1 MENELSPT
9 SERDVEPSPGKVGE
23 DLRDIHPGASIDIAT
38 LLKQAMSFHQ
48 AGRLAE
54 AEAVYQQI
62 LKTSPCNFDALHL
75 LGVMHYQR
83 GNHANA
89 IRYIDL
95 ALDTNP
101 KTAAAHSN
109 RGNALLALKRLDE
122 ALASYDRAIAL
133 RPDYAEA
140 FSNRGNALLALKRLD
155 EALASCDRSIALRSD
170 CAEAFSNRGTVLQA
184 LKRLD
189 GALASYDRAIALRP
203 DYAEAFSNRGTVLQ
217 ALKRLDEALASYDR
231 AIALKPDYADGFK
244 NRALCRFLAGQYTE
258 GWIDYEWR
266 WNTADFPKRPNFANW
281 QGETVEGRH
290 LLIFSEQGLG
300 DIIQFA
306 RYLPLLAP
314 YRCRLTFLTSA
325 KLVRLLRPLTSGI
338 EVISAL
344 GSEQNFD
351 FQCALMSLPHRL
363 GTDISTIPNL
373 VPYLRADDDL
383 IASWSKRIGEHGFK
397 IGITWQGNPL
407 SPVDKGRSISLNEYV
422 ELARIPS
429 VRLISLQKGYG
440 SDQVTKLPKD
450 VTIETLGDAFDSGPD
465 AFIDTA
471 AVISTLD
478 LVITADTAIAHLAG
492 ALGCRTWIALKYVP
506 HWPWMLDRDDSPWY
520 PTVRLFRQ
528 MRPDNWAPVFATI
541 ANELRLLCRRFG

>member
-23 DLRDIHPGASIDIAT
+23 DLRDIHPVAAPGASIDVAT
-38 LLKQAMSFHQ
+38 LLKQGMSFHQ

-75 LGVMHYQR
+75 LGIMHYQR

-133 RPDYAEA
+133 
-140 FSNRGNALLALKRLD
+140 
-155 EALASCDRSIALRSD
+155 
-170 CAEAFSNRGTVLQA
+170 
-184 LKRLD
+184 
-189 GALASYDRAIALRP
+189 
-203 DYAEAFSNRGTVLQ
+203 
-217 ALKRLDEALASYDR
+217 
-231 AIALKPDYADGFK
+231 KPDYADGFK

-266 WNTADFPKRPNFANW
+266 WNTADFLSKRPNFANW
-281 QGETVEGRH
+281 QGETVEGCH

-422 ELARIPS
+422 ELARIPG

-450 VTIETLGDAFDSGPD
+450 VTIETLGDEFDSGPD

-541 ANELRLLCRRFG
+541 ANELRLLSRRFG